1 MGEQSFAALNST
13 KLTRI
18 RFGTARI
25 ILLMPLGGHAQYI
38 PFDTRII
45 FAQINANL
53 DFIVLVVLLV
63 DVL

>member
-1 MGEQSFAALNST
+1 MSEQSFAALNST

-18 RFGTARI
+18 RFRTARV
-25 ILLMPLGGHAQYI
+25 ILFMPLGGHTQNI
-38 PFDTRII
+38 PLDTWII